1 MAMTAEERIKR
12 IREYHTEWQRKN
24 PDKVKRYQNRYILK
38 RAAELAKENSAKAD
52 DILNGQGVNQRE

>member
-24 PDKVKRYQNRYILK
+24 PDKVRRYQERYILK
-38 RAAELAKENSAKAD
+38 RAAELAQENNTKAND
-52 DILNGQGVNQRE
+52 TPNRQGGEST